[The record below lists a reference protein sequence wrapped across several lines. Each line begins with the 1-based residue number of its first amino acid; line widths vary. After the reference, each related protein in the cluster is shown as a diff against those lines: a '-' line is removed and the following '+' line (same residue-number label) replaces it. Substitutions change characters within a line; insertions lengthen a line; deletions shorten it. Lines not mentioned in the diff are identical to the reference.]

1 MLRKIS
7 PLWITVAI
15 GILGTGCSTE
25 ATSPSQPTIAADRLV
40 GLSNTTEDR
49 KDKGPATYAV
59 IGDVPYG
66 ASALALL
73 PQLIAG
79 INADP
84 NVSRAIHVG
93 DIKSVSTQC
102 TDAWFQSIK
111 NSFATFA
118 DPLVY
123 AIGDNEWTDC
133 HRLNNGGY
141 NPIERLA
148 KVRSLFF
155 ANPGFTLGGVQE
167 SVDAQTNYPE
177 NQEWIAAE
185 AVFATFHVIGS
196 NNGLSPWFGDRVS
209 PIGETPAETA
219 AREAEYLARNA
230 ANIDWLERTFA
241 LADENKARGV
251 VLFLQADFWH
261 PDDRAAGAVFTAHQA
276 FLSRLSQ
283 LVLGFSGPVLM
294 IAGDSHDYRVDVA
307 VPWMST
313 YYGVTSPPNLTNIIV
328 DRSIEDDM
336 DYLRLTI
343 NPKSKSV
350 FSWEQVFVPIAP

>member
-1 MLRKIS
+1 MSRKLS
-7 PLWITVAI
+7 PLWTAVAFGII
-15 GILGTGCSTE
+15 GTACSRD
-25 ATSPSQPTIAADRLV
+25 ATSPSPLTIAADRQV
-40 GLSNTTEDR
+40 GVANTNKDK

-66 ASALALL
+66 SSALALL

-79 INADP
+79 INGDP

-93 DIKSVSTQC
+93 DIKSGSTVC
-102 TDAWFQSIK
+102 SDEWFQSIS
-111 NSFATFA
+111 NAFATFA

-141 NPIERLA
+141 NPINRLD
-148 KVRSLFF
+148 KIRSLFF

-167 SVDAQTNYPE
+167 ALNAQTNYPE
-177 NQEWIAAE
+177 NQEWTASE

-209 PIGETPAETA
+209 PAGETSAETS

-230 ANIDWLERTFA
+230 ANIAWLERTFA
-241 LADENKARGV
+241 LANENKARGV

-283 LVLGFSGPVLM
+283 LALGFRGPVLM

-343 NPKSKSV
+343 DPKSKSV